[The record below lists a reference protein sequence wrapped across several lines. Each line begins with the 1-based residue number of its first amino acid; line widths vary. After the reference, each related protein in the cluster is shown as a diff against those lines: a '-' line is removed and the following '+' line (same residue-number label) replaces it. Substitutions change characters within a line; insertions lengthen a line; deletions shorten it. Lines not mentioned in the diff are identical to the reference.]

1 MGSLTLVSI
10 RLPTAASYRVPI
22 GRAVRYA
29 VDTPKWLS
37 LILVQCQGNFAS
49 LETLWG
55 DRQIPVFHRDL
66 PIPGERLNYQ
76 NFVDTALVGVSK
88 NLRSGSL
95 FRRLFGK
102 TEEKTQDEIKLEQS
116 LQKTRSGILGRIST
130 LFQENEITDELWDE
144 LEEALIGGDVGMR
157 VAGELVKRTR
167 QRVERE
173 NIKSTSQA
181 YLILKEEMVQLL
193 RTEEPLHIDE
203 QRLLTV
209 VLVVGVN
216 GSGKTTSIGKMA
228 NWYRARGRKVVL
240 GAADTFRAAAIDQL
254 KIWGQ
259 RAQVDVIA
267 HEPGADPGAVI
278 FDAIRASQESRKA
291 DLLLVDTAGRLQT
304 KFNLMKELE
313 KIKAVAGKQVHRAP
327 HEVLLV
333 LDASTGQNAISQAKA
348 FGESAGVTGIVLTKL
363 DGTSKGGAILSIKQ
377 ELGVPVRFVGTGEKI
392 GDFALF
398 DPVTFVDELLRDGA

>member
-1 MGSLTLVSI
+1 M
-10 RLPTAASYRVPI
+10 
-22 GRAVRYA
+22 
-29 VDTPKWLS
+29 
-37 LILVQCQGNFAS
+37 
-49 LETLWG
+49 
-55 DRQIPVFHRDL
+55 
-66 PIPGERLNYQ
+66 
-76 NFVDTALVGVSK
+76 
-88 NLRSGSL
+88 

-102 TEEKTQDEIKLEQS
+102 TEDKTEDEIKLEES

-130 LFQENEITDELWDE
+130 IFHENEITDELWDE
-144 LEEALIGGDVGMR
+144 LEEALIVGDVGMR
-157 VAGELVKRTR
+157 VASELVKKTR
-167 QRVERE
+167 QRVEHE
-173 NIKSTSQA
+173 NIKATSKA
-181 YLILKEEMVQLL
+181 YLVLKEEMVKLL
-193 RTEEPLHIDE
+193 QTDEPLHIDE

-228 NWYRARGRKVVL
+228 NWYKQRGRKVVL

-254 KIWGQ
+254 KIWGE
-259 RAQVDVIA
+259 RAEVDVIA

-313 KIKAVAGKQVHRAP
+313 KVKAVAGKQVHRAP

-392 GDFALF
+392 DDFALF
-398 DPVTFVDELLRDGA
+398 DPVTFVDELLRD